1 MHLCTTIQT
10 TNVLIVRHS
19 QILPKLHIT
28 VQFQRFPQPTCLT
41 LAIDMPSMSMLS
53 PYKHDPSSNDIG
65 GLVVGD
71 IGNFHSEHDIII
83 EHSSGSLQRISKLHP
98 KFMSLQY
105 PLLFPYGD
113 DRYQCNIMFADQDH
127 QPQGKHSQVPMR
139 AYYAY
144 LINKRVGIE
153 NTIIKVGCRYE

>member
-1 MHLCTTIQT
+1 M
-10 TNVLIVRHS
+10 LIVRHG

-28 VQFQRFPQPTCLT
+28 VQFQRFTQPTCLT

-113 DRYQCNIMFADQDH
+113 DGYQCNIMFADQDH

-144 LINKRVGIE
+144 LINKREG
-153 NTIIKVGCRYE
+153 